1 MLDRS
6 SFVKERRVQNMKEK
20 IEKLI
25 EILNGLTLEEWNQI
39 KNEVDITYRN
49 IEYKKVPNCELG
61 NLKNAL
67 IHKFKI

>member
-1 MLDRS
+1 
-6 SFVKERRVQNMKEK
+6 MKEK

-25 EILNGLTLEEWNQI
+25 EILNDLTLEEWNQI

-67 IHKFKI
+67 IHKFKIWYRKFIFNSFIYNI